1 MKIGLVVYDGLDQTS
16 GGYLYD
22 RRVMD
27 GLRKREHT
35 VEVVSPQRN
44 SYRRNLLDNVSKSLN
59 RQVQHLAAEVDVLVE
74 DELCHPSLI
83 GPNLRIRAQSNRPPI
98 VTIVHHLRSSES
110 WCQHRV
116 ACYRF
121 MEWAYLRTVD
131 GCIYNSQTT
140 KATVEQI
147 RGGLPNTVARPGT
160 DHISPDVSLE
170 EIRERARQSGALEVL
185 FIGSIIERKGLHTLV
200 QALTDV
206 DVPWSLTVVGDPT
219 VNPEYT
225 ERVQRLI
232 ASNGVESQV
241 DFTGHISDTQLHELL
256 TEHQILAVPS
266 QYEGY
271 GIVYLEG
278 MAFGLP
284 AIATCSGGAREVVDN
299 GESGI
304 LIPPEKPEPLR
315 DTLEWLGTN
324 RDQLAKLGET
334 AQERFHKHPTWETA
348 VDRIEQFLLQLHNT
362 TG

>member
-22 RRVMD
+22 RQVMD
-27 GLRKREHT
+27 GLRKRGHT
-35 VEVVSPQRN
+35 VEVISPQRS
-44 SYRRNLLDNVSKSLN
+44 SYRRNLLDSVSKSLH
-59 RQVQHLAAEVDVLVE
+59 RQVQRLATNVDILIE

-83 GPNLRIRAQSNRPPI
+83 GPNLRIRTQSNRPPI

-110 WCQHRV
+110 WCQHR
-116 ACYRF
+116 AAGYRF
-121 MEWAYLRTVD
+121 IEWMYLRTVD

-147 RGGLPNTVARPGT
+147 CGSLSNIVARPGT
-160 DHISPDVSLE
+160 DHITPDISPE

-200 QALTDV
+200 QGLVDV
-206 DVPWSLTVVGDPT
+206 DIPWSLTVVGDQT
-219 VNPEYT
+219 VDPAYT
-225 ERVQRLI
+225 ERVQKLI
-232 ASNGVESQV
+232 DSNGVESQV
-241 DFTGHISDTQLHELL
+241 SFTGHISDTRLHELL

-284 AIATCSGGAREVVDN
+284 AIATRSGGAREVVDD
-299 GESGI
+299 GASGI
-304 LIPPEKPEPLR
+304 LVPPEEPKLLR

-334 AQERFHKHPTWETA
+334 AQERFHKHPNWETA
-348 VDRIEQFLLQLHNT
+348 VDRVEQFLLQLHDST
-362 TG
+362 E